1 MEVHEVIFK
10 ALQLEELSR
19 EREMAEEQVA
29 AAAEEEPPEDEEGS
43 KSPELKRQNS
53 RSSLDKIRTQMNMS
67 KWRAVAR
74 AGPKLLAA
82 ASGLQG
88 YSSSDDD
95 ESHDDDEHWMFTKLR
110 KIPLLRRLDDE
121 ILHTLSHSFH
131 KMTYPTGSYVTKH
144 RESKSL
150 TARCST
156 S

>member
-1 MEVHEVIFK
+1 
-10 ALQLEELSR
+10 
-19 EREMAEEQVA
+19 MAEEQVA

-110 KIPLLRRLDDE
+110 KIPLLQSLGDE